1 MIIKRVK
8 EKEKMNLNKKLTKG
22 SNDKVPTKRLVQAG
36 AVTLA
41 FSAMLTAVA
50 INSNA
55 SDKEFSGTT
64 AGIFDSMY
72 YDDKTLTVGDANVTS
87 VGLDS
92 ESAGWI
98 LSLMANVED
107 YAEVKTAPADDAEV
121 AGKLRKGDMAKVESL
136 TNNGWYQITSG
147 NLSGYI
153 KADISLTGQ
162 ACKDYATAVGYNGSV
177 GITTEEE
184 NAAVEAFKA
193 AAEEAARQEAA
204 KKAAASK
211 SSSTSSSITS
221 TQQSS
226 YGATADE
233 VTLLAAII
241 EKEAGGS
248 GYEGMLA
255 VGSVVMN
262 RVRSSSYPNTVE
274 GVIGQKGQFTGGIA
288 GLSNI
293 ISRGPSSTA
302 IRAAE
307 AALAGEDI
315 VGGKVSFRSSS
326 TGHSGTVIGDN
337 VFF

>member
-1 MIIKRVK
+1 
-8 EKEKMNLNKKLTKG
+8 MNLNKKLAN
-22 SNDKVPTKRLVQAG
+22 SNVNVPKKRLIQAG

-41 FSAMLTAVA
+41 LTAMV
-50 INSNA
+50 
-55 SDKEFSGTT
+55 TT
-64 AGIFDSMY
+64 AAFTTSANGTQGTSTGTSGIVAS
-72 YDDKTLTVGDANVTS
+72 LNGGDAASLQVAGSGVTS

-107 YAEVKTAPADDAEV
+107 FAYVRTAPDDNAEI
-121 AGKLRKGDMAKVESL
+121 AGKLRRGDMAKISAL
-136 TNNGWYQITSG
+136 TDNGWYQITSG
-147 NLSGYI
+147 NLTGYI
-153 KADISLTGQ
+153 KADVSITGQ
-162 ACKDYATAVGYNGSV
+162 ACKDFAAAVGYNGST
-177 GITTEEE
+177 GITTAEEE
-184 NAAVEAFKA
+184 AMA
-193 AAEEAARQEAA
+193 AAFQAAINEAA
-204 KKAAASK
+204 KKEAAAKASSASSSSG
-211 SSSTSSSITS
+211 SSST
-221 TQQSS
+221 QRES
-226 YGATADE
+226 YGATTDE

-262 RVRSSSYPNTVE
+262 RVRSSSYPNTIE

-288 GLSNI
+288 GLSGI

-307 AALAGEDI
+307 AALAGEEI

>member
-1 MIIKRVK
+1 
-8 EKEKMNLNKKLTKG
+8 MNLNKKLTKKD
-22 SNDKVPTKRLVQAG
+22 NVNIPKKRFIQAG

-41 FSAMLTAVA
+41 FAAMVGTASFA
-50 INSNA
+50 TSSNNG
-55 SDKEFSGTT
+55 DGTT
-64 AGIFDSMY
+64 TGTSGIIATLMG
-72 YDDKTLTVGDANVTS
+72 DDNSSLTVAGANVTS

-92 ESAGWI
+92 ESAQWI

-107 YAEVKTAPADDAEV
+107 FAYVRTAPDDNAEI
-121 AGKLRKGDMAKVESL
+121 AGKLRRGDMARVESL
-136 TNNGWYQITSG
+136 TNNGWYQISSG
-147 NLSGYI
+147 NLTGYI
-153 KADISLTGQ
+153 KADVSLTGQ
-162 ACKDYATAVGYNGSV
+162 ACKDFAMALGYNGSV
-177 GITTEEE
+177 GITTAEEE
-184 NAAVEAFKA
+184 AQAAAFAA
-193 AAEEAARQEAA
+193 AAEEAAKKEAA
-204 KKAAASK
+204 AKASSSSSGSS
-211 SSSTSSSITS
+211 SSST
-221 TQQSS
+221 QRES
-226 YGATADE
+226 YGATTDE

-262 RVRSSSYPNTVE
+262 RVRSSSYPNTIE

-288 GLSNI
+288 GLSGI

>member
-1 MIIKRVK
+1 
-8 EKEKMNLNKKLTKG
+8 MNLNKKLTKEG
-22 SNDKVPTKRLVQAG
+22 NNMIPKKRLVQAG

-41 FSAMLTAVA
+41 LTAMVTAVA

-55 SDKEFSGTT
+55 SSEEEFSGTT
-64 AGIFDSMY
+64 AGVFNSLY
-72 YDDKTLTVGDANVTS
+72 YDDATLQVSGANVTS

-107 YAEVKTAPADDAEV
+107 FAYVRTAPSDDAEI
-121 AGKLRKGDMAKVESL
+121 AGKLRKGDMARVESL
-136 TNNGWYQITSG
+136 TDNGWYQITSG

-153 KADISLTGQ
+153 KADVSLTGQ
-162 ACKDYATAVGYNGSV
+162 SCKDYAQAVGYNGST
-177 GITTEEE
+177 GITVAEEE
-184 NAAVEAFKA
+184 AAIAAFKA

-204 KKAAASK
+204 KKAAASA
-211 SSSTSSSITS
+211 SSGVTS
-221 TQQSS
+221 TQKSS
-226 YGATADE
+226 YGASADE
-233 VTLLAAII
+233 VTLLAAIV

-248 GYEGMLA
+248 GYQGMLA
-255 VGSVVMN
+255 VASVVMN

-274 GVIGQKGQFTGGIA
+274 GVIGQRGQFTGGIA

-293 ISRGPSSTA
+293 ISRGPSSAA